1 MQPITHAR
9 SILLIAA
16 IVPTVANAQI
26 DFVGTIEA
34 LTQSTSEQSTLDTS
48 SGILKANA
56 YATWNDS
63 FADVRVHAVLGTS
76 SSSLTIVHDLDSGPT
91 PVAGGASV
99 GGIEFFVEEGTYFE
113 LTGLLEQMST
123 NPAGG
128 GSVTIRNEDTFVT
141 WFSAGPNFA
150 LPNRPIDF
158 SAIPSGG
165 VLDEGNYKLNWFHA
179 ANNTINTSAR
189 TTATGDFTLTLTPP
203 SPKCLADLNGDGMLN
218 FFDVSA
224 FLTAFNAM
232 DPSAD
237 LNNDGSFDFFDV
249 SVFLTAYAMGC
260 P

>member
-1 MQPITHAR
+1 MIQPLRIC
-9 SILLIAA
+9 SPVICILLLSSS
-16 IVPTVANAQI
+16 TDAQI

-34 LTQSTSEQSTLDTS
+34 ITQSTSEESTLDTND
-48 SGILKANA
+48 GIFMANA

-63 FADVRVHAVLGTS
+63 FADVRVHAELGGS

-91 PVAGGASV
+91 PVASGASV
-99 GGIEFFVEEGTYFE
+99 GGIEFFVKDGTYFE
-113 LTGLLEQMST
+113 LTGLLEQMSA

-158 SAIPSGG
+158 SAIPSEG
-165 VLDEGNYKLNWFHA
+165 VLDEGNYKLSWFHA
-179 ANNTINTSAR
+179 ANNTINTGVR
-189 TTATGDFTLTLTPP
+189 TTATGDFTLTLTPQV
-203 SPKCLADLNGDGMLN
+203 PKCLADLNGDGMLD

-224 FLTAFNAM
+224 FLIAFKAM

-237 LNNDGSFDFFDV
+237 LNNDGNFDFFDV
-249 SVFLTAYAMGC
+249 SAFLTAFAQGC

>member
-1 MQPITHAR
+1 MTK
-9 SILLIAA
+9 LLRVIS
-16 IVPTVANAQI
+16 TVICLLLFCSETDAQI

-34 LTQSTSEQSTLDTS
+34 LTQFTSEESMLDTNN
-48 SGILKANA
+48 GISMANA
-56 YATWNDS
+56 YAKWNDS
-63 FADVRVHAVLGTS
+63 FADVRVNAVLGGS

-91 PVAGGASV
+91 PVASGASV
-99 GGIEFFVEEGTYFE
+99 GGIEFFVEEGTCFE

-123 NPAGG
+123 DPAGG

-158 SAIPSGG
+158 SAIPSEG

-179 ANNTINTSAR
+179 ANNTINTGVR

-203 SPKCLADLNGDGMLN
+203 VPKCLADLNGDGMLN
-218 FFDVSA
+218 FFDVSVFLIA
-224 FLTAFNAM
+224 FMAM

-249 SVFLTAYAMGC
+249 SAFLTAFAEGC